1 MWLVELTKWFW
12 IAVGATIPIGIWRG
26 VWVSRRM
33 RREQV
38 EDRKRYRRAVG
49 VAPASLVIDVE
60 YDDAVPM
67 SPTEVG
73 QMWYEWSVQNALEWT
88 ERLKQR
94 LVAQGLYS

>member
-1 MWLVELTKWFW
+1 MWLVEVAKWFW
-12 IAVGATIPIGIWRG
+12 IAVAIAVGLVVWRG

-33 RREQV
+33 RQEQT

-49 VAPASLVIDVE
+49 VAPASTVIDVE
-60 YDDAVPM
+60 YDDAVRM

-73 QMWYEWSVQNALEWT
+73 EMWYDWSIQDALEWT

-94 LVAQGLYS
+94 LIAQGAYS